1 MTPAEWPD
9 PAGRL
14 CSAVVGCDDMKL
26 LAMPYLD
33 GELAAPEIREV
44 ELHLRDCEACRVTL
58 VAERARADALRARGK
73 LPVPPAVRDR
83 LATALDLE
91 DATAGHLRVGHGPW
105 ILPLLSSLIALVALV
120 LFVRAISC
128 G

>member
-1 MTPAEWPD
+1 MPRPRGAIAP
-9 PAGRL
+9 PVA
-14 CSAVVGCDDMKL
+14 GCDDMKL
-26 LAMPYLD
+26 LAMPYVD
-33 GELAAPEIREV
+33 GELAAPEVREV
-44 ELHLRDCEACRVTL
+44 ELHLRGCEPCRVTL
-58 VAERARADALRARGK
+58 VVEQARAEALRARGK
-73 LPVPPAVRDR
+73 PSAPPGVRDR

-105 ILPLLSSLIALVALV
+105 ILPLLSSMIALVALV